1 MDMQSKEEKQ
11 QQGDKDFQ
19 TALLTNTE
27 LQWLLGNIH
36 VSKSF
41 EHKMKSSIR
50 RKIQTLTEI
59 ELPLL
64 FKNNFV
70 CYDEDC
76 HDIKGKTMSLGRDLD
91 QGSPLLSPISDTVLG
106 KAKVPGPNPGQGFVL
121 FNQKE
126 QESPFFTNANYSKV
140 LPQVVR
146 LLPNTVIYIYKYEY
160 IIYSILCH

>member
-106 KAKVPGPNPGQGFVL
+106 KAKVRVQIPAKAL
-121 FNQKE
+121 SYLIKR
-126 QESPFFTNANYSKV
+126 SKN
-140 LPQVVR
+140 LHSLQMQ
-146 LLPNTVIYIYKYEY
+146 
-160 IIYSILCH
+160 IILKSYHR